1 MLSNIYCKL
10 NKFDAKTEVV
20 SEINAKLIVENHQNL
35 AQMQKKYGEF
45 FAVAALQHE
54 LQKKALKKIPS
65 WIAAGCILDR
75 RAYEQCTSEEV
86 AIWKANFFK
95 CKRLL
100 SLTGGMGVDDWA
112 WAKTGCEVTSVDNNE
127 HLNCLVKFNYSKLG
141 IQIDRKTTTAES
153 FIEMHELNQFDLI
166 YIDPDRREG
175 NSRIV
180 SKVNQYS
187 PNIFGIIEQFP
198 NNAFLLKL
206 SPMVD
211 SEFLSQSI
219 SRQMCFYSVVHQN
232 EVKELLVYVAPSA
245 GNVPQKKEMVHIE
258 DGHYFYYNEFQAT
271 QKEED
276 WLIFEPNS
284 GIFNLKLNRE
294 LTKASDSD
302 TVSLNAQSTFF
313 KTKTLYPKEMGRL
326 FRPITG
332 PELTGGLNKLSK
344 ILKEEY
350 GVSEASITARECKMG
365 TEEIRKT
372 LKLKESD
379 QYYLII
385 TRVDTGFKAWLCQ
398 KFEY

>member
-35 AQMQKKYGEF
+35 AQMQKKYGDF
-45 FAVAALQHE
+45 FALAILQHE
-54 LQKKALKKIPS
+54 LQRKAIKKIPR

-86 AIWKANFFK
+86 AIWKANFFR
-95 CKRLL
+95 CNRLL

-112 WAKTGCEVTSVDNNE
+112 WAETGCNVTSVDNNE
-127 HLNCLVKFNYSKLG
+127 HLNCLVKFNFSKLD
-141 IQIDRKTTTAES
+141 IQIDRLTSTAEDY
-153 FIEMHELNQFDLI
+153 IETHDLEEFDLI

-198 NNAFLLKL
+198 NNAFLIKL

-211 SEFLSQSI
+211 SEYLTQTI
-219 SRQMCFYSVVHQN
+219 SRPMCFYSIVHQN
-232 EVKELLVYVAPSA
+232 EVKELLVYVAPNA
-245 GNVPQKKEMVHIE
+245 GNVPQKKEIVHI
-258 DGHYFYYNEFQAT
+258 DGNKYFYYSAFKPT
-271 QKEED
+271 QEEED

-294 LTKASDSD
+294 LSIHGNTIA
-302 TVSLNAQSTFF
+302 LNAQSTFF
-313 KTKTLYPKEMGRL
+313 KTKTVFPKEIGRL
-326 FRPITG
+326 FRQISG
-332 PELTGGLNKLSK
+332 PELSGGLNKLAK
-344 ILKEEY
+344 ILKDEY
-350 GVSEASITARECKMG
+350 RILEASITARECKMS

-385 TRVDTGFKAWLCQ
+385 TRIESGFKAWLCR
-398 KFEY
+398 KYEY

>member
-10 NKFDAKTEVV
+10 NKFDAKTEGV

-45 FAVAALQHE
+45 FAVAVLQHE
-54 LQKKALKKIPS
+54 LQKKAIKKIPS

-86 AIWKANFFK
+86 AIWKAHFFK

-112 WAKTGCEVTSVDNNE
+112 WAKTGCDVTSVDNNE
-127 HLNCLVKFNYSKLG
+127 QLNCLVKFNFSKLG
-141 IQIDRKTTTAES
+141 IEIDRQTNTAENY
-153 FIEMHELNQFDLI
+153 IESHELNQFDLI

-175 NSRIV
+175 NARIV

-198 NNAFLLKL
+198 NNAFLIKL

-211 SEFLSQSI
+211 SDFLTQSI
-219 SRQMCFYSVVHQN
+219 SRAMCFYSIVHQN

-245 GNVPQKKEMVHIE
+245 VNVPQKKEMVHIE
-258 DGHYFYYNEFQAT
+258 DGQYFYYSEFEAAKKT
-271 QKEED
+271 EE
-276 WLIFEPNS
+276 WLIFEPNA
-284 GIFNLKLNRE
+284 GLFNLKLNRE
-294 LTKASDSD
+294 LTLDSG
-302 TVSLNAQSTFF
+302 TVSLNTQRTFF
-313 KTKTLYPKEMGRL
+313 MTKTVYPKEMGRL
-326 FRPITG
+326 FRQISG
-332 PELTGGLNKLSK
+332 PELTGGLNKLAK
-344 ILKEEY
+344 MLKEEY
-350 GVSEASITARECKMG
+350 GITEASITARECKMG

-372 LKLKESD
+372 LKLRESD
-379 QYYLII
+379 QNYLII
-385 TRVDTGFKAWLCQ
+385 TRDESGFKAWLCQ